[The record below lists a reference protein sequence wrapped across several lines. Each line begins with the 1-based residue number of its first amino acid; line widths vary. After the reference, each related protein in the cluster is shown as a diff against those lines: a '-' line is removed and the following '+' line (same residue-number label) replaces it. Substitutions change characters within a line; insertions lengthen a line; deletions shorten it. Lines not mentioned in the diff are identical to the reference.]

1 MRLAR
6 TLALQ
11 KIPPMEGERP
21 REPHPRRPVWAFNG
35 DGKRIAGIRKC
46 ATAIIIARNGCMC
59 GTIPCAKIWLK
70 RPTNGLS
77 RENCMRYSGNRRLR
91 CGLRGRY
98 WVLGIGYLVFGETRE
113 NFLNST
119 GSRGRS
125 PSSVFPLRIS
135 ARSGT
140 LSQHPIPNTEYPVPA
155 REDARPP
162 GWRLRALRVSAMYGT
177 SSQHPIPNTQPPS
190 PLTPNHKD
198 SHP

>member
-59 GTIPCAKIWLK
+59 GIIPCARSWLK
-70 RPTNGLS
+70 RPTNGRS
-77 RENCMRYSGNRRLR
+77 RENCMRYNGNRRLR

-125 PSSVFPLRIS
+125 PSSVFLQC
-135 ARSGT
+135 AT
-140 LSQHPIPNTEYPVPA
+140 CQATPA
-155 REDARPP
+155 MQMTPRRP
-162 GWRLRALRVSAMYGT
+162 RR
-177 SSQHPIPNTQPPS
+177 HQPS
-190 PLTPNHKD
+190 TINHQPAQKRRRG
-198 SHP
+198 